1 MRWREILGNTGV
13 IETHFALIPTVR
25 VAEDTVV
32 LIDSGAQPH
41 PELLEDLERLGLR
54 AGAVLCTHLHPDHVA
69 NNRALRG
76 RWGAEIY
83 ASPAEIREVRSR
95 YDFLRSDPLEQKWMP
110 TEPDYPILPF
120 PEAAG
125 TVTVCGARFE
135 LLPTPGHVAGHL
147 AIVTPDGV
155 CCLGDALLSADQLRA
170 SRLPYIEG
178 DVDQAMESM
187 AALARTN
194 YPAYIAAH
202 SAVLS
207 PGELPTLADANI
219 RKELELYG
227 LLRGLLTEPMEL
239 EAAVTAFMKAAGVT
253 REVMLRRSS
262 MRLSART
269 RLFAL
274 ARAGEFRIGDG
285 RICPVSPVS

>member
-1 MRWREILGNTGV
+1 MRWSQVLGGTGV

-25 VAEDTVV
+25 AAGDTVV
-32 LIDSGAQPH
+32 LIDSGAAPH
-41 PELLEDLERLGLR
+41 PELFDGLERLGLR
-54 AGAVLCTHLHPDHVA
+54 VGAVLCTHLHPDHIA
-69 NNRALRG
+69 NNRALID
-76 RWGAEIY
+76 RWGTEIY
-83 ASPAEIREVRSR
+83 ASAAEIRDVGPR

-110 TEPDYPILPF
+110 TEPDYTILPF
-120 PEAAG
+120 PEVAG

-170 SRLPYIEG
+170 ARLPYIED

-187 AALARTN
+187 AALARTG

-202 SAVLS
+202 RAVLS
-207 PGELPTLADANI
+207 PDALPALADANI
-219 RKELELYG
+219 REELKLYG
-227 LLRGLLTEPMEL
+227 LLRGLLTTTGPMEL
-239 EAAVTAFMKAAGVT
+239 EAAVTAFMKAAGVE
-253 REVMLRRSS
+253 REVMLRRGS

-269 RLFAL
+269 RLSAL
-274 ARAGEFRIGDG
+274 ARAGEFRIEDG
-285 RICPVSPVS
+285 YIAPV